1 MIHVDEWR
9 MSVRSL
15 KPQPSGVRSRSAVRR
30 PLQALVLLVAMM
42 AGTLA
47 IATPAQAH
55 GTIVNPASRAYQC
68 WKTWGSNHTSPTMQQ
83 QDPMCYQAFQ
93 ANPDTMWNWMSQ
105 LRDGLGGQFQARTPD
120 GQLCSNGL
128 TRNNSV
134 NKPGAWKTTNLSRS
148 FTVQLQDQASHGAD
162 YFKVYVSKQGFDP
175 KTQTLGWGNLDYITQ
190 TGRYAPAQNISFNV
204 STSGYTGHHIVFV
217 IWQASHLDQ
226 AYMWC
231 SDVNFA

>member
-1 MIHVDEWR
+1 M
-9 MSVRSL
+9 RSDKL
-15 KPQPSGVRSRSAVRR
+15 EQSGGRSRSAVRQ
-30 PLQALVLLVAMM
+30 PLRALVLLFALM
-42 AGTLA
+42 AGLVTV
-47 IATPAQAH
+47 TGPAQAH
-55 GTIVNPASRAYQC
+55 GTIVGPATRAYQC
-68 WKTWGSNHTSPTMQQ
+68 WQSWGNNHTNPAMQQ

-93 ANPDTMWNWMSQ
+93 ANPDTMWNWMSA

-128 TRNNSV
+128 SRNDSLNQ
-134 NKPGAWKTTNLSRS
+134 PGAWRKTDVGNNFSVRLY
-148 FTVQLQDQASHGAD
+148 DQASHGAD
-162 YFKVYVSKQGFDP
+162 YFRVYVSKQGYNP
-175 KTQTLGWGNLDYITQ
+175 ATQRLGWGNLDLITQ